1 MITPTTGVV
10 APAVPTGENN
20 DPNVAVLAGAASEG
34 ITPAAQPN
42 KKPETKSRRAQ
53 RLGPK
58 ADKHMHMQ
66 LLLDSYCIT
75 DHDDLDGTGA
85 LIDKASEV
93 GVSCDLFSSQ
103 PKCFVLHCDLLAIL
117 L

>member
-1 MITPTTGVV
+1 MISPTTVVV

-34 ITPAAQPN
+34 ISPAV
-42 KKPETKSRRAQ
+42 KPKDKQETKSRRAQ

-58 ADKHMHMQ
+58 ADKHMQ
-66 LLLDSYCIT
+66 LLPDNYCIT
-75 DHDDLDGTGA
+75 DHDDLDGTEA
-85 LIDKASEV
+85 LIEQAREV

-103 PKCFVLHCDLLAIL
+103 PKCFVLHCDLLAVL

>member
-1 MITPTTGVV
+1 MISPDTGVV
-10 APAVPTGENN
+10 TPAVPAGENN
-20 DPNVAVLAGAASEG
+20 DPNVAVLAGAESEG
-34 ITPAAQPN
+34 VTPAVKPN

-58 ADKHMHMQ
+58 ADKHMQ
-66 LLLDSYCIT
+66 LLIDSYCIT
-75 DHDDLDGTGA
+75 DHGDLDGTEA
-85 LIDKASEV
+85 LIEKASEV